1 VYFVIKLA
9 ARPVISHYIAMGRGA
24 LFLLVSVLVAYF
36 RPCKSLIMNLS
47 FGYHLML
54 FGILE
59 IDYELWRED
68 FSFSTETLATMFVV
82 LPAISHALILM
93 WAGYKVTACVNCHM
107 NVLGTALA
115 RSRLAALHLCRR
127 HDYEE
132 LRDSLTHT

>member
-1 VYFVIKLA
+1 
-9 ARPVISHYIAMGRGA
+9 
-24 LFLLVSVLVAYF
+24 
-36 RPCKSLIMNLS
+36 MNIS

-59 IDYELWRED
+59 IDYGLWFED
-68 FSFSTETLATMFVV
+68 FSLSTETLATILVV
-82 LPAISHALILM
+82 LPAISHILILM
-93 WAGYKVTACVNCHM
+93 WVGCKVTASVNCHM

-132 LRDSLTHT
+132 LCDSLNHT